1 MIKCVSFQ
9 SASLNSKNITNKT
22 LDKQSAAVYPTFKE
36 FSNNLFSHYASQ
48 VINYPKGTT
57 PNVALQLKALN
68 GSLDEKILKAKDIIL
83 KDMNF
88 PSDLVQCIDDD
99 LAGSGYAAFSPALGS
114 VIVDKKACQS
124 PNAQFS
130 DDEILC
136 ILRHELDHLEVFVK
150 LYKKLGSDE
159 FEKLILGCE
168 FLVGMLPPEKR
179 KINHEFYSKLA
190 QYVNVDNFDSDKYV
204 DAIKNYCPV
213 VLGNSPY
220 ENFVGISKNFNNA
233 LEVSA
238 QDKQRKLEH
247 LMGVKT
253 LDNFYSAID
262 EAKNF
267 EKEIKQKGINEE
279 KGVKELFD
287 KQYAKALATTKLE
300 DNPQNWATIIQQAR
314 KLID

>member
-1 MIKCVSFQ
+1 MISSVSFQ
-9 SASLNSKNITNKT
+9 SVSLNNKNAVNNAP
-22 LDKQSAAVYPTFKE
+22 DKQSVAFYPAFKE
-36 FSNNLFSHYASQ
+36 FSSNSLSYYASQ
-48 VINYPKGTT
+48 VLNYPKGTT

-88 PSDLVQCIDDD
+88 PSDLAQCIDDD

-114 VIVDKKACQS
+114 VVIDKKACQS

-130 DDEILC
+130 DNEILC
-136 ILRHELDHLEVFVK
+136 ILRHELDHLEVFTK

-159 FEKLILGCE
+159 FEKLVLGCE
-168 FLVGMLPPEKR
+168 FLVSMLPPDKR
-179 KINHEFYSKLA
+179 KINHELYSKLA
-190 QYVNVDNFDSDKYV
+190 QYVNVDNFNSDKYV
-204 DAIKNYCPV
+204 DAIKNYYPV

-220 ENFVGISKNFNNA
+220 ENFMGISKNFNNA
-233 LEVSA
+233 LEASA

-253 LDNFYSAID
+253 LDNFYFAID
-262 EAKNF
+262 EAKKF

-279 KGVKELFD
+279 KEIKELFD
-287 KQYAKALATTKLE
+287 KQYASALETTKLE
-300 DNPQNWATIIQQAR
+300 DKPQNWAAIIQQAR
-314 KLID
+314 KLIN

>member
-1 MIKCVSFQ
+1 MVFQ
-9 SASLNSKNITNKT
+9 HN
-22 LDKQSAAVYPTFKE
+22 
-36 FSNNLFSHYASQ
+36 
-48 VINYPKGTT
+48 
-57 PNVALQLKALN
+57 
-68 GSLDEKILKAKDIIL
+68 
-83 KDMNF
+83 
-88 PSDLVQCIDDD
+88 
-99 LAGSGYAAFSPALGS
+99 
-114 VIVDKKACQS
+114 
-124 PNAQFS
+124 
-130 DDEILC
+130 
-136 ILRHELDHLEVFVK
+136 
-150 LYKKLGSDE
+150 
-159 FEKLILGCE
+159 
-168 FLVGMLPPEKR
+168 
-179 KINHEFYSKLA
+179 
-190 QYVNVDNFDSDKYV
+190 
-204 DAIKNYCPV
+204 AIKNYCPV

-233 LEVSA
+233 LEASA